1 MKPVLPNWALNMRGF
16 SLSEGLRAFCAV
28 ALPLLL
34 GQLFN
39 VPQLGLA
46 ALGALLTCYADP
58 GGPVARRAP
67 AVICFALA
75 GGTFYGL
82 FGWLGAQ
89 SAGLAAALAAFVI
102 FCTSFA
108 RIFGQSAM
116 QVSNLVSVAVVL
128 ALGTPEPHMLGAVLH
143 GANFWAGAAWAAFLT
158 LVIWQT
164 HPYAASRRALAE
176 ATRRLTGLSQEL
188 LAFAA
193 KAQAQVVLP
202 DNVLEFRG
210 QVREAIEVARG
221 VAYETFRRRGLV
233 SPRGAQL
240 SLRLE
245 SFDRIFG
252 GLIALS
258 EQLEQDPAA
267 RVDCVK
273 PLRLVTGWLA
283 AMAPEI
289 EADRPLDTP
298 RKRASLKRLRRALRN
313 LPDAAERHV
322 LAAIAEQFAILIA
335 VAPPVGMTQPV
346 PAPAGF
352 RRNVLSPIR
361 QNLTTSSLAFRHALR
376 AGVIALPVLVLTT
389 RYGGVYS
396 QWATITLVFCLQP
409 YFAATWARTAERCA
423 GTVLGG
429 VLAAMIG
436 LLVHTDL
443 QLTMAMLPLT
453 LCAFA
458 LRAVNYSLYVAVLT
472 PMVVL
477 LVEQLRPGESELYV
491 ALSRVIWSLLGGA
504 LAVVG
509 SALLWP
515 GFEAPKLDT
524 TMRAAKRAHAAYAGA
539 VIAAVLAQGGWEA
552 AESARRAA
560 GLASNNL
567 EAALARA
574 LAEPHK
580 SRQRLLIRAAAVDAV
595 LRRMAGRLA
604 LLTVERPDV
613 APEEREVWQAWPR
626 WISQMLEEGAI
637 SPHPMFPSGPG
648 AQDLA
653 RLAGQVELTA
663 SGSPNR

>member
-34 GQLFN
+34 GQLFG

-46 ALGALLTCYADP
+46 ALGALLTCYSDP

-67 AVICFALA
+67 AVIAFALL
-75 GGTFYGL
+75 GGVLYGV
-82 FGWLGAQ
+82 FGWLSAQ
-89 SAGLAAALAAFVI
+89 SPAIAAAFAALVI
-102 FCTSFA
+102 FGTSFA

-116 QVSNLVSVAVVL
+116 QVGNLVSVATVL
-128 ALGTPEPHMLGAVLH
+128 ALGTPEHSVLQAALH
-143 GANFWAGAAWAAFLT
+143 GINFWAGAAWAAFLT

-176 ATRRLTGLSQEL
+176 VTRRLTRLSQEL
-188 LAFAA
+188 LSFAA
-193 KAQAQVVLP
+193 NTEAAEFSAH
-202 DNVLEFRG
+202 VLEFRG
-210 QVREAIEVARG
+210 QVREAIETARG
-221 VAYETFRRRGLV
+221 VAYETFRSRGLV

-258 EQLEQDPAA
+258 EQLENNPAA
-267 RVDCVK
+267 RADCVK
-273 PLRLVTGWLA
+273 PLRLITGWLG

-289 EADRPLDTP
+289 VADRPLDTP
-298 RKRASLKRLRRALRN
+298 RKHASLKRLRGTLHA

-322 LAAIAEQFAILIA
+322 LAAIAEQFAILLA
-335 VAPPVGMTQPV
+335 VAPH
-346 PAPAGF
+346 AGGAQLVSSTAGL
-352 RRNVLSPIR
+352 RRRLLSPIR

-376 AGVIALPVLVLTT
+376 AGVIALPVLALTT
-389 RYGGVYS
+389 RYGGIYS
-396 QWATITLVFCLQP
+396 HWATITLVFCLQP

-429 VLAAMIG
+429 MLAAIIG

-443 QLTMAMLPLT
+443 QLAIAMLPLT

-458 LRAVNYSLYVAVLT
+458 LRAVNYSLYIAVLT

-504 LAVVG
+504 LAVLG

-515 GFEAPKLDT
+515 GFEAPKLEQT
-524 TMRAAKRAHAAYAGA
+524 IRAAKRAHAAFAEA
-539 VIAAVLAQGGWEA
+539 VIAALLAPGGWPA
-552 AESARRAA
+552 ADSARRAA

-580 SRQRLLIRAAAVDAV
+580 SHERLLVRAAAVDSV
-595 LRRMAGRLA
+595 LRRMAGRLS
-604 LLTVERPDV
+604 LLTVERPDI
-613 APEEREVWQAWPR
+613 ALEEKALWQAWPR
-626 WISQMLEEGAI
+626 WISSVLEGGTL
-637 SPHPMFPSGPG
+637 SPHPVLPSGAG

-663 SGSPNR
+663 DGSKNR